1 MDEDGNEAPRS
12 EASRNRRRDRRA
24 EAESRAGM
32 RTGLAKLFKQVLDTQ
47 FSRVREGKAGPAG
60 DRDAGSAE
68 PGAEA
73 VRHAAPDAAGPDQ
86 RRRRTSGR

>member
-1 MDEDGNEAPRS
+1 MNEDGNEAPGS
-12 EASRNRRRDRRA
+12 EAARNRRRDRRA

-47 FSRVREGKAGPAG
+47 SSRAREANAGSAG
-60 DRDAGSAE
+60 DHGAGSAE
-68 PGAEA
+68 PQAEA
-73 VRHAAPDAAGPDQ
+73 VRHAAPDAASPDQ

>member
-1 MDEDGNEAPRS
+1 LDEDGNEAPGS

-32 RTGLAKLFKQVLDTQ
+32 RTGLAKLFRQVLDTQ
-47 FSRVREGKAGPAG
+47 SSRAREGKAGPAG
-60 DRDAGSAE
+60 DRGAGSAE

-73 VRHAAPDAAGPDQ
+73 VRHAAPDAGPGP
-86 RRRRTSGR
+86 RRRRTSRR